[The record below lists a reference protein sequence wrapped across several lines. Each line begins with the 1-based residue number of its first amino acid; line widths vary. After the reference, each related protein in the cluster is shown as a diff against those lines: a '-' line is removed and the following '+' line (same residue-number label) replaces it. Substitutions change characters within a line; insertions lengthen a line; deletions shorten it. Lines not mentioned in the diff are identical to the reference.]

1 VLGNAPQRGE
11 SQPAQAFDKS
21 IGENSP
27 KAFAGEIGH
36 LVSNEIQMLVSGFVG
51 TAEKAILDKRCRP
64 AGSTGD
70 NGHAVGAEADQKGAR
85 GMVEVFDVGGN
96 VALTTYR
103 GHIVLPG
110 GSRRQ

>member
-1 VLGNAPQRGE
+1 
-11 SQPAQAFDKS
+11 
-21 IGENSP
+21 
-27 KAFAGEIGH
+27 
-36 LVSNEIQMLVSGFVG
+36 M
-51 TAEKAILDKRCRP
+51 
-64 AGSTGD
+64 
-70 NGHAVGAEADQKGAR
+70 GAEADQKGAR